1 MNIDT
6 GKIESANHALIDY
19 LFANLQDG
27 QEEVLR
33 LRQKFAITYYTI
45 VVLSVVMFA
54 AGIVLLSVPAL
65 SAFRGQIAE
74 TQSIIA
80 AGFGLGDILLLF
92 LLRPISRLQNL
103 MGDMGQITI
112 AFNSFQAQ
120 MALRLL
126 QTNADEKET
135 LGEAAKTIGVSAQAS
150 IKLIEEF
157 FELAETD
164 KPHPLIPAPVTP

>member
-6 GKIESANHALIDY
+6 AKIESANNALIDY
-19 LFANLQDG
+19 LFDNLQDG
-27 QEEVLR
+27 QAEVLR

-65 SAFRGQIAE
+65 SAYRGEINE
-74 TQSIIA
+74 MQSIIA
-80 AGFGLGDILLLF
+80 AGFGIGDIFLLF

-120 MALRLL
+120 TALRLL
-126 QTNADEKET
+126 QTNADDKAT
-135 LGEAAKTIGVSAQAS
+135 LGEAAKSIGASAQAS
-150 IKLIEEF
+150 IRLIEEY
-157 FELAETD
+157 FELAESE
-164 KPHPLIPAPVTP
+164 KLSRLAPVPAVP

>member
-6 GKIESANHALIDY
+6 AKIESANNALIDY
-19 LFANLQDG
+19 LFDNLQDG
-27 QEEVLR
+27 QEEVFR

-45 VVLSVVMFA
+45 TVLSVVMFA

-80 AGFGLGDILLLF
+80 AGFGLGDIFLLF

-120 MALRLL
+120 TALRLL
-126 QTNADEKET
+126 QTNADDKDT
-135 LGEAAKTIGVSAQAS
+135 LGEAAKNIGASAQAS
-150 IKLIEEF
+150 IKLIEEY

-164 KPHPLIPAPVTP
+164 KPNQLIPAAVTP

>member
-6 GKIESANHALIDY
+6 TKIESANNALIDY

-27 QEEVLR
+27 QAEVLR

-65 SAFRGQIAE
+65 SAYRGEINE
-74 TQSIIA
+74 MQSIIA
-80 AGFGLGDILLLF
+80 AGFGIGDIFLIF
-92 LLRPISRLQNL
+92 LLRPVSRLQNL

-120 MALRLL
+120 TALRLL
-126 QTNADEKET
+126 QTNADDKDT
-135 LGEAAKTIGVSAQAS
+135 LGEAAKSIGLTAQAS
-150 IKLIEEF
+150 VKLIEDY

-164 KPHPLIPAPVTP
+164 RPNQLLPAAATP